1 MSRRRRS
8 HRTVVV
14 PADVLLAASV
24 AGRCPD
30 CLSEADLLA
39 EGPPG
44 VWGLVVRHAPSC
56 PFLAAQERRQR

>member
-1 MSRRRRS
+1 MSRRRRPRRPVS
-8 HRTVVV
+8 V
-14 PADVLLAASV
+14 PADVLLTASV

-30 CLSEADLLA
+30 CPSEADLLA

-44 VWGLVVRHAPSC
+44 VWGLVVRHDPSC